1 MSLRHHSSSHVSFYI
16 SLFLQIYTHTHNYYY
31 SLATLLLLLIL
42 EPTYLLFDAT
52 DVSKY
57 NLRHFAQP
65 SLDQSVKLLLAFA
78 PAATVQLVVA
88 VAVVVQQQSR
98 EILGQRIGLVLIFPP
113 STPAPFVRFCIN
125 KCCHSQYT
133 VPAPCSSRKEWHKEN
148 NKRKKK

>member
-31 SLATLLLLLIL
+31 SLATLLLLLLIL

-57 NLRHFAQP
+57 NLRHFTQP

-88 VAVVVQQQSR
+88 VVVQQQSK
-98 EILGQRIGLVLIFPP
+98 EILGQRIGLVLIFF
-113 STPAPFVRFCIN
+113 PFN
-125 KCCHSQYT
+125 
-133 VPAPCSSRKEWHKEN
+133 SRPF
-148 NKRKKK
+148 RPVLY

>member
-31 SLATLLLLLIL
+31 SLATLLLLLLLLLIL

-98 EILGQRIGLVLIFPP
+98 EILGQRIGLVLIFF
-113 STPAPFVRFCIN
+113 PFN
-125 KCCHSQYT
+125 
-133 VPAPCSSRKEWHKEN
+133 SRPF
-148 NKRKKK
+148 RPVLY